1 MGPAYQIKTSW
12 REINMEQS
20 MSKDQHGKTV
30 KVEANLVLTEEG
42 NYVSGFVILTQI

>member
-20 MSKDQHGKTV
+20 MSKDHGKTV
-30 KVEANLVLTEEG
+30 NVEANLVLTEEG